1 MFISMGFRT
10 CMAGVAAVYLLNGKS
25 NSEKVKSYKR
35 YSAIK
40 TRKCNLELLQS
51 LPGLKKTR
59 IVFFQSQ
66 KSLRFMYM
74 NHWRAPTC
82 LSPKVVLSSVA
93 LALITRTYWMSL
105 WKDTRFRLKNQSLT
119 YQSHSQFSKRQIKAL
134 KATDK
139 DLPNFVLLLNKIDPN
154 DLCMTPR
161 RPQAL
166 KLLWWWQK
174 KWSLL

>member
-1 MFISMGFRT
+1 MGFRT
-10 CMAGVAAVYLLNGKS
+10 CMAGVQAVYLLNGKS

-35 YSAIK
+35 SSSVK

-51 LPGLKKTR
+51 LLGLKKTK
-59 IVFFQSQ
+59 IVFFQNQ
-66 KSLRFMYM
+66 KSLRFTYM
-74 NHWRAPTC
+74 NHWRAQTY
-82 LSPKVVLSSVA
+82 LSPKVVLSSLGPA
-93 LALITRTYWMSL
+93 SITRTSWMSL
-105 WKDTRFRLKNQSLT
+105 WKAMRFRLKVQPLT

-139 DLPNFVLLLNKIDPN
+139 DLPNFVRLLNKIDSN
-154 DLCMTPR
+154 DLCMPPR

-166 KLLWWWQK
+166 KLLRWWQK